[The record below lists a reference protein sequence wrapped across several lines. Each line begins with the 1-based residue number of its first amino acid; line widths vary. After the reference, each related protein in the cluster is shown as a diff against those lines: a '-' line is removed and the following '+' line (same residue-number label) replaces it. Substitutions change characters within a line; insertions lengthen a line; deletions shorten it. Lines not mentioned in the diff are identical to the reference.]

1 MSLLSFDQ
9 TQARGE
15 NKISKQPHGVGG
27 GDGTGGGGLW
37 RVVDHAQGVL
47 HLLHDGVLGGVLKL
61 QTKSDVVEHVK
72 MREEGIFLKHR
83 VHGPAVRRQVWA
95 HYINI
100 NELKALFM
108 FYNIRQANGT
118 KII

>member
-1 MSLLSFDQ
+1 MSLLSLNK

-15 NKISKQPHGVGG
+15 KKISKQPHGVGG

-61 QTKSDVVEHVK
+61 QTKSDVVKHVK
-72 MREEGIFLKHR
+72 LREEAYF
-83 VHGPAVRRQVWA
+83 
-95 HYINI
+95 
-100 NELKALFM
+100 
-108 FYNIRQANGT
+108 
-118 KII
+118 

>member
-1 MSLLSFDQ
+1 MSILYFDQ
-9 TQARGE
+9 TQARDE
-15 NKISKQPHGVGG
+15 KKISKQPHGVGG

-47 HLLHDGVLGGVLKL
+47 HLLHDGVLGDVLKL

-72 MREEGIFLKHR
+72 MREEGIFLKHS

-100 NELKALFM
+100 NEPKTPTYVLQNK
-108 FYNIRQANGT
+108 T
-118 KII
+118 S

>member
-1 MSLLSFDQ
+1 MASAVA
-9 TQARGE
+9 TGQAA
-15 NKISKQPHGVGG
+15 VACGG
-27 GDGTGGGGLW
+27 GMW

-47 HLLHDGVLGGVLKL
+47 HLLHDGILGGVLKL

-83 VHGPAVRRQVWA
+83 VHGPTVRRQVWA

-100 NELKALFM
+100 NEPKTLFM